1 MSTLKVH
8 VEFIAGT
15 NIHEAVNDSMAYIQ
29 KTEIGGVYFK
39 FNGIQCSV
47 NSHSSTD
54 RRSVDMIWEDA
65 MSKNVTYCYF

>member
-1 MSTLKVH
+1 MSNLKVH

-15 NIHEAVNDSMAYIQ
+15 NIHEAVNDSMDYIQ

-54 RRSVDMIWEDA
+54 KRTVDMIWEEA
-65 MSKNVTYCYF
+65 MSVNATYCGF